1 VKRTMMPREHMVCA
15 VLFHQSCNGVSS
27 SANLAGYLILYSFVV
42 LKFSLPQGHFVTSFL
57 SST

>member
-1 VKRTMMPREHMVCA
+1 MKRTMMPREHMICA

-57 SST
+57 